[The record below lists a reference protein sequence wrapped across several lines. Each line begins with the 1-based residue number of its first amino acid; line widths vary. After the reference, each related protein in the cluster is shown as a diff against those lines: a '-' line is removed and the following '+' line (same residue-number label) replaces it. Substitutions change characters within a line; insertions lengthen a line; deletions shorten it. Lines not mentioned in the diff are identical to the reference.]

1 MATGNSSKETTL
13 LILTAFL
20 FSGASALIYEVIWT
34 RALSLV
40 LGSTVYAVSTMLATF
55 MAGLALG
62 SYLGGKLSDREKN
75 LMFLFGI
82 CELGIGIFGLASIP
96 LIYSL
101 PAVYLSIYRAL
112 HLYPALF
119 FTVQILLCA
128 MVMLVPTTLM
138 GATFPFVS
146 KMITKN
152 LAEMGRKV
160 GDAYSVNTVGAV
172 IGSLAAG
179 FFLIPTLGIK
189 GATLVAASL
198 NLLVGIVMLALSKR
212 GMLKPVVIA
221 APLFAVVALWSG
233 TARLETSLVNFYNVH
248 RDLNG
253 ESYKEILAKQRMDME
268 QVFYEER
275 PEGAVRGFKT
285 PDGSLALQVGG
296 KLEGTTLND
305 LPNTVLLAYL
315 PIASHPAPKS
325 FLTIGLGA
333 GVTLGAAKDVLR
345 DVDVVEINP
354 GVVEAVARHGRPG
367 LLDGTGVII
376 KDARNYLL
384 TTDKKYDVI
393 SSEPSYP
400 TETEVASLYTKEFYE
415 LAATKLAPG
424 GIYCQWLPYY
434 LLADRDVISQIKTFG
449 SVFPSAQLFVVRRSN
464 DLILIGSKEPFHY
477 PVKELMEKV
486 KQLNAAHHYPLDYY
500 LSKSPEQL
508 AKVAKEFDA
517 PLNTDDHP
525 VLEFNAAN
533 NFLLG
538 NVHNNKSKE

>member
-1 MATGNSSKETTL
+1 MATGNNSKQTSF
-13 LILTAFL
+13 ILAAFL
-20 FSGASALIYEVIWT
+20 FSGTSSLIYEVVWT

-62 SYLGGKLSDREKN
+62 SYLGGKYSDRGVN
-75 LMFLFGI
+75 LLFFFGI

-96 LIYSL
+96 LIYKMPSL
-101 PAVYLSIYRAL
+101 YLSIYRAL

-119 FTVQILLCA
+119 FTVQIFLCA
-128 MVMLVPTTLM
+128 IVMFIPTTLM
-138 GATFPFVS
+138 GATFPFVC
-146 KMITKN
+146 KKITAN
-152 LAEMGRKV
+152 LAEVGRKV

-179 FFLIPTLGIK
+179 FFLIPALGIK
-189 GATLVAASL
+189 GATLVAAFL
-198 NLLVGIVMLALSKR
+198 NLLVGITMLVLSRR
-212 GMLKPVVIA
+212 GVIKPVVIA
-221 APLFAVVALWSG
+221 APLFIVVALWSG

-253 ESYKEILAKQRMDME
+253 EPYSDIVAGHRMDME

-285 PDGSLALQVGG
+285 TDGSLALQVGG
-296 KLEGTTLND
+296 KLEGTTLID

-315 PIASHPAPKS
+315 PIASHPAPKT

-333 GVTLGAAKDVLR
+333 GVTLGAAKDALS

-367 LLDGTGVII
+367 LLDGTSVIV

-400 TETEVASLYTKEFYE
+400 TESEVAGLYTKEFYE

-434 LLADRDVISQIKTFG
+434 LLADKDVISQIKTFG
-449 SVFPSAQLFVVRRSN
+449 TVFSSVQLFGVRQSN
-464 DLILIGSKEPFHY
+464 DLILIGSKEPF
-477 PVKELMEKV
+477 VFSANELTEKV
-486 KQLNAAHHYPLDYY
+486 KILNTAHNYPLDYY
-500 LSKSPEQL
+500 RSKSPEQL
-508 AKVAKEFDA
+508 AKIIKTFDI
-517 PLNTDDHP
+517 PLNTDDRP
-525 VLEFNAAN
+525 ILEFSAVN

-538 NVHNNKSKE
+538 NVHKRKKE